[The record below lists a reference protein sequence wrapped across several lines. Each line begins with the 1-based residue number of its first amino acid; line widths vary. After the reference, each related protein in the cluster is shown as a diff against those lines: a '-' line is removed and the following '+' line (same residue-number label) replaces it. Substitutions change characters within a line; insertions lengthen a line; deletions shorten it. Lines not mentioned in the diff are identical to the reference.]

1 MDVGRSVR
9 ANLRGAGEMVG
20 HLAAAPLLRRRHA
33 TWGAT
38 PEEVRSALPGDELL
52 APGASATTRA
62 VTVAAPPER
71 VWPWLVQVG
80 QGRGGFYSF
89 QRLENLARCRI
100 RNVDRLLPHLQNLA
114 AGDDV
119 RLAATAPPL
128 RVARLEAGSDLVLA
142 GGPADEPAVGRW
154 SLHVRSL
161 PEGRSRL
168 VERVSFAP
176 VSAAPVRLL
185 ARLGVLEAVPFV
197 MSREMLRNIRAL
209 AERA

>member
-9 ANLRGAGEMVG
+9 ANLRGAGEMVV
-20 HLAAAPLLRRRHA
+20 HLLGAPFLRRRHA

-38 PEEVRSALPGDELL
+38 TAEVRGPLPGDELL
-52 APGASATTRA
+52 APGASTTTRA

-100 RNVDRLLPHLQNLA
+100 RNVDTVVPHLQTLA

-128 RVARLEAGSDLVLA
+128 QVALLEAERDLVLA
-142 GGPADEPAVGRW
+142 GGPADGPAVGRW
-154 SLHVRSL
+154 SLHVRPL
-161 PEGRSRL
+161 PGSRTRL

-176 VSAAPVRLL
+176 ASAAPVRLL
-185 ARLGVLEAVPFV
+185 TRLGVLEAVPFV
-197 MSREMLRNIRAL
+197 MSREMLTNIKAL
-209 AERA
+209 AERE